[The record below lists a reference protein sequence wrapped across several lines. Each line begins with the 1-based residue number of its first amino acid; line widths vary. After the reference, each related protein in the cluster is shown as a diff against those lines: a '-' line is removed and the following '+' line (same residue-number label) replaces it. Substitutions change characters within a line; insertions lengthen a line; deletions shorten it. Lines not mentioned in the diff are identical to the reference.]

1 MEPQILRLKRMCIFQ
16 AFILGFS
23 GAYIQLHPSFL
34 LGCGLEGWDNRMHSP
49 RIALICSI
57 ELFLLALLLIKV
69 AFLYPFLQLGIKQFL
84 QTYAAASPIHSMQLS
99 RMGQSSK
106 LGLCYF
112 TYIQYIYIHIIIF
125 MYYYVMYILYFK

>member
-1 MEPQILRLKRMCIFQ
+1 MCIFQ

-69 AFLYPFLQLGIKQFL
+69 AFLYPSSNFCK
-84 QTYAAASPIHSMQLS
+84 
-99 RMGQSSK
+99 RMLPRHQSIPCS
-106 LGLCYF
+106 
-112 TYIQYIYIHIIIF
+112 
-125 MYYYVMYILYFK
+125 